1 MTGTENA
8 ARVVMGD
15 HGSGFVVEVV
25 PHGLK
30 PVAKLILAA
39 IAATG
44 FLLVNVV

>member
-1 MTGTENA
+1 
-8 ARVVMGD
+8 MGD

-30 PVAKLILAA
+30 PVARLILAFAA
-39 IAATG
+39 IAAMG